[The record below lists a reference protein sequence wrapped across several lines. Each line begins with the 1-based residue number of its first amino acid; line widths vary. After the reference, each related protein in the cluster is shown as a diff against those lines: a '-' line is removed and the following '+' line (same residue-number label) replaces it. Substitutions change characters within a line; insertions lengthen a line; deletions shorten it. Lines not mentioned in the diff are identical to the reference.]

1 MFLVNVTYRSSA
13 GNHHSNN
20 SCDFRTTCAASTECD
35 KCTGI
40 GRKHEALGVQGSN
53 RAVKCYTKHN
63 LKRKK
68 ILNK

>member
-40 GRKHEALGVQGSN
+40 GRKHEALGVQGL
-53 RAVKCYTKHN
+53 TEQ
-63 LKRKK
+63 
-68 ILNK
+68 